1 MHALRNETQ
10 RIGTGR
16 SHLLF
21 LLISIIILAGCG
33 RTINR
38 AAERRI
44 RDALPDALGPARQ
57 YRVHIDNAPDRT
69 LRGRLANVT
78 IDGDDVQL
86 ANGMVLDQLHLDLK
100 GVEVDTERGQLRRI
114 QEARFVAAVGVFSLD
129 QYFAGEAPEG
139 EAFRKVRLTLN
150 ANQVTIRGER
160 VVLGV
165 GVPFQLTGPVR
176 LAGPTR
182 IEIDPTRLTVVG
194 IPLAGLPLR
203 FLKSRFESAIDL
215 STLPFPIQLTE
226 VRTEEGK
233 LILTGSADTEAL
245 LRRSAERAP

>member
-1 MHALRNETQ
+1 MPF
-10 RIGTGR
+10 
-16 SHLLF
+16 LF
-21 LLISIIILAGCG
+21 TLLIVAVSCG
-33 RTINR
+33 RAINR

-44 RDALPDALGPARQ
+44 RDALPDTLGPARQ
-57 YRVHIDNAPDRT
+57 YRVHVDNAPDRT

-86 ANGMVLDQLHLDLK
+86 ANGLVVDRLHLDLK

-114 QEARFVAAVGVFSLD
+114 QEARFVAAVGTASLD

-139 EAFRKVRLTLN
+139 ETFRKVRLTLEEN
-150 ANQVTIRGER
+150 RVTIQGER
-160 VVLGV
+160 VVLGL

-182 IEIDPTRLTVVG
+182 IEIDPTRLTVIG
-194 IPLAGLPLR
+194 IPLTGVPLR

-226 VRTEEGK
+226 VRTAEGW
-233 LILTGSADTEAL
+233 LTLTGSADTEAL